1 VARAIVY
8 HKTCVH
14 DVDLKA
20 YFDTVRHDILLKKV
34 AGRVNDDEAMRL
46 LKLIL
51 RASGKRGVPQG
62 GVISPLLSNIYL
74 NEVDK
79 MLEEAKEATRR
90 GQYTHIE
97 YCRFADDL
105 VILVDGY
112 RQWRWLAEAAY
123 RRLLEE
129 LAKLGVQV
137 NQEKTRMVDLS
148 RGESFG
154 FLGFDLRSVKTL
166 RGRWGV
172 RITPKMKARTALI
185 RKLKEVFRR
194 FRSQP
199 VGRVIEF
206 D

>member
-1 VARAIVY
+1 
-8 HKTCVH
+8 
-14 DVDLKA
+14 
-20 YFDTVRHDILLKKV
+20 
-34 AGRVNDDEAMRL
+34 
-46 LKLIL
+46 
-51 RASGKRGVPQG
+51 
-62 GVISPLLSNIYL
+62 
-74 NEVDK
+74 
-79 MLEEAKEATRR
+79 
-90 GQYTHIE
+90 
-97 YCRFADDL
+97 

-137 NQEKTRMVDLS
+137 NQEETRMVDLS